1 MRRVSPIARL
11 LAYEQGLCILVGSD
25 ATVPMQ
31 CHARSCIVECPMWE
45 STCTLSDTDARVGCC
60 VNPARD
66 ILRADS
72 RGSHG
77 SSVAACCTDHQPQ
90 YQLYY
95 AASCTDCGC
104 RIGVRDPHV
113 RVPSRN
119 ERHPLRR
126 GRVLLHVLERVR
138 DRFCVST
145 GCAFCRQVAESYAA
159 VPIICLAGSDVGE
172 KGGEGRGA
180 CTSPRALGAIL
191 MLRLCA

>member
-1 MRRVSPIARL
+1 MRRVSPITRL
-11 LAYEQGLCILVGSD
+11 LAYGQGLCILVGSD

-45 STCTLSDTDARVGCC
+45 STCTLSDTDARVACC
-60 VNPARD
+60 VHPARD

-104 RIGVRDPHV
+104 RIG
-113 RVPSRN
+113 
-119 ERHPLRR
+119 
-126 GRVLLHVLERVR
+126 
-138 DRFCVST
+138 
-145 GCAFCRQVAESYAA
+145 
-159 VPIICLAGSDVGE
+159 
-172 KGGEGRGA
+172 GG
-180 CTSPRALGAIL
+180 IL
-191 MLRLCA
+191 MCEFRHAMSDTHYAGEECCYTSSSACAIASV